1 VSPREVAPHAGEKYE
16 GANKVYSTVAR
27 DWETLCQNMP
37 GPMRRC
43 YIELADNPFPPGQLR
58 RHHRL
63 KGKLRQFWEYEVSGG
78 DRVRYR
84 RGPNGEVVV
93 VYAGSAP
100 ADTH

>member
-1 VSPREVAPHAGEKYE
+1 VSPREVGPPGGKHKGR
-16 GANKVYSTVAR
+16 NKVHSSVAR
-27 DWETLCQNMP
+27 DWNKLCQNKP

-43 YIELADNPFPPGQLR
+43 YIDLADNPFPPGQLR

-63 KGKLRQFWEYEVSGG
+63 KRELQDFWEYDVTGG
-78 DRVRYR
+78 DRVRYK

-100 ADTH
+100 PDTH